1 MLLKPAD
8 DKSEQLNLLESLS
21 KASNI
26 SNVSRDRIYNEL
38 SMLRAGIKG
47 EQDSAYEIDF
57 YFGKSE
63 NWMVIHDLRLECD
76 GRVAQIDHLLIS
88 RFLECYVIETKNY
101 SASIEISEK
110 GEFTRADDVRSF
122 GIASP
127 IEQNNKHIEVLRSVF
142 EKLADK
148 LPKRLGIKL
157 MPEFR
162 NVVLFSKT
170 AQIKRP
176 IKFDTRAVM
185 KAEQFKSWI
194 EEESNSL
201 KPSVRDF
208 IQVARVV
215 SPETITDLGI
225 RLVARH
231 KPMIPNYH
239 AKFGLPEAD
248 LLEDSQKVDVAESAD
263 KQIRRASAKGA
274 RDNWCFSCNE
284 KIGRDVAQYCWDH
297 KPRFGG
303 RAYCRNCQKAH

>member
-8 DKSEQLNLLESLS
+8 EKNKQIGLLERLI
-21 KASNI
+21 KVNNI
-26 SNVSRDRIYNEL
+26 SNSLRDKIFGEL

-47 EQDSAYEIDF
+47 EHDSAYEINF
-57 YFGKSE
+57 YFAKSK

-88 RFLECYVIETKNY
+88 RFLEFYVIETKNY

-110 GEFTRADDVRSF
+110 GEFTRIDEIKSF

-127 IEQNNKHIEVLRSVF
+127 IEQNNKHIEVLRSVL

-162 NVVLFSKT
+162 NIVLFSKT

-176 IKFDTRAVM
+176 IKFDTSAVM

-194 EEESNSL
+194 DDERNNPS
-201 KPSVRDF
+201 PSVKDF
-208 IQVARVV
+208 IQVAKVV
-215 SPETITDLGI
+215 SSETITDLGL

-231 KPMIPNYH
+231 KPIIPDYYS
-239 AKFGLPEAD
+239 KFGLSESD
-248 LLEDSQKVDVAESAD
+248 LLVQQENQKYGVASTPQIDTQVSD
-263 KQIRRASAKGA
+263 KNYWCASCKAKITERAAK
-274 RDNWCFSCNE
+274 F
-284 KIGRDVAQYCWDH
+284 CWDN
-297 KPRFGG
+297 KQRFGG
-303 RAYCRNCQKAH
+303 RAYCMNCQKAH

>member
-1 MLLKPAD
+1 MLLKSAD
-8 DKSEQLNLLESLS
+8 DKSEQISLLEKLC

-26 SNVSRDRIYNEL
+26 SSALRDKIYAEL

-57 YFGKSE
+57 YFGKSK
-63 NWMVIHDLRLECD
+63 NWMVIHDLRLECE

-88 RFLECYVIETKNY
+88 RLLECCVIETKNY

-110 GEFTRADDVRSF
+110 GEFARVDDARSF

-127 IEQNNKHIEVLRSVF
+127 IEQNNKHIEVLRSVLG
-142 EKLADK
+142 KLANK
-148 LPKRLGIKL
+148 LPKRMGMKL

-162 NVVLFSKT
+162 NVVLFSKA

-176 IKFDTRAVM
+176 VKFDTGAVM

-194 EEESNSL
+194 DEDRSNPNL
-201 KPSVRDF
+201 SVKDF

-215 SPETITDLGI
+215 SSETITDLGL

-231 KPMIPNYH
+231 KPIVPDYYS
-239 AKFGLPEAD
+239 KFGLMESD
-248 LLEDSQKVDVAESAD
+248 LSVQQESKKYEVISTPQINERISDKNYWCASCKAKITERVA
-263 KQIRRASAKGA
+263 K
-274 RDNWCFSCNE
+274 F
-284 KIGRDVAQYCWDH
+284 CWD
-297 KPRFGG
+297 KEQRFGG
-303 RAYCRNCQKAH
+303 RAYCMNCQKSY

>member
-1 MLLKPAD
+1 MILKFAD
-8 DKSEQLNLLESLS
+8 DKSEQINFLESLS
-21 KASNI
+21 KAVNI
-26 SNVSRDRIYNEL
+26 SRVARDKIYSEL

-88 RFLECYVIETKNY
+88 RLLECFVIETKNY

-110 GEFTRADDVRSF
+110 GEFTRTDDARTY

-127 IEQNNKHIEVLRSVF
+127 IEQNKKHIEVLRSVF
-142 EKLADK
+142 ERLSDK
-148 LPKRLGIKL
+148 LPKRIGITL

-162 NVVLFSKT
+162 NIVLFSKI

-176 IKFDTRAVM
+176 TKFDTSTVM
-185 KAEQFKSWI
+185 KAEQLKSWI
-194 EEESNSL
+194 DEERNNPS
-201 KPSVRDF
+201 PSVRDF
-208 IQVARVV
+208 VQVAKIVY
-215 SPETITDLGI
+215 PETITDLGL

-231 KPMIPNYH
+231 KPKIPDYRS
-239 AKFGLPEAD
+239 KFGL
-248 LLEDSQKVDVAESAD
+248 AESSSPMLQESKEQEEVRTLQANEISLD
-263 KQIRRASAKGA
+263 KNYWCASCKAKITERAA
-274 RDNWCFSCNE
+274 RF
-284 KIGRDVAQYCWDH
+284 CWDN

-303 RAYCRNCQKAH
+303 RAYCMSCQKAY